1 MTHTVLV
8 YCTRLCMS
16 CVNFQ
21 PSATSIDKVS
31 PLEQFSGTKLDAKHD
46 LRVTFGDY
54 VLATP
59 ANTDNSMLPR
69 AEPCITLGGKF
80 NLTGSVLML
89 SLRTNKIITRD
100 QFVIHPM
107 PDIVINKQDHRASY
121 STRIHSRCGPD
132 A

>member
-1 MTHTVLV
+1 MKF
-8 YCTRLCMS
+8 CMS
-16 CVNFQ
+16 CVNLQ

-31 PLEQFSGTKLDAKHD
+31 PFDQFSGMKLDAKHD
-46 LRVTFGDY
+46 LRVAFRGC

-89 SLRTNKIITRD
+89 SL
-100 QFVIHPM
+100 
-107 PDIVINKQDHRASY
+107 
-121 STRIHSRCGPD
+121 
-132 A
+132 